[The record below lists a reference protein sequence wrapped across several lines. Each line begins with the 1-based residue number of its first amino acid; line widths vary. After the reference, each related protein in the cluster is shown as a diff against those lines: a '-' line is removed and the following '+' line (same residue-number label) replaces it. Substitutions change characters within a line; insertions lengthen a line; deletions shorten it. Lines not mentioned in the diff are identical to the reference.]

1 LDGVEA
7 YILSLPDYSFER
19 RLWEAGKLPAGVDE
33 AGRGPLAGPVVA
45 AAVILPRDCSL
56 EYLNDSKKLSSR
68 QRETILDLIKKYAI
82 STAVGIVDAK
92 VIDTINIL
100 RASLLAME
108 KAVNGLNPLPDS
120 LLIDGS
126 NRIFVSLPQETIIK
140 GDSKSCSIA
149 AASILAKVTRD
160 SIMISYNDTYPE
172 YNFIKH
178 KGYPTREHLEAI
190 RRFGP
195 SPIHR
200 KTFKGVMGN

>member
-1 LDGVEA
+1 MR
-7 YILSLPDYSFER
+7 ILSKPDYSFER
-19 RLWEAGKLPAGVDE
+19 RLWRDGKLPAGVDE

-45 AAVILPRDCSL
+45 AAVILPRNCSL
-56 EYLNDSKKLSSR
+56 ENLNDSKKLSSR

-82 STAVGIVDAK
+82 STAVGIVDPK

-160 SIMISYNDTYPE
+160 SIMINYNDTYPE

-190 RRFGP
+190 RRFGA

>member
-1 LDGVEA
+1 M
-7 YILSLPDYSFER
+7 SKPDYSFER
-19 RLWEAGKLPAGVDE
+19 RLWRDGKLPAGVDE

-45 AAVILPRDCSL
+45 AAVILPRNCSL
-56 EYLNDSKKLSSR
+56 ENLNDSKKLSSR

-82 STAVGIVDAK
+82 STAVGIVDPEI
-92 VIDTINIL
+92 IDTINIL

-108 KAVNGLNPLPDS
+108 KAVNSLNPLPDS

-126 NRIFVSLPQETIIK
+126 NRISVSLPQETIIK

-160 SIMISYNDTYPE
+160 SIMINYNDTYPE

-178 KGYPTREHLEAI
+178 KGYPTRDHLEAI
-190 RRFGP
+190 RRFGA

>member
-1 LDGVEA
+1 
-7 YILSLPDYSFER
+7 
-19 RLWEAGKLPAGVDE
+19 LPAGVDE

-56 EYLNDSKKLSSR
+56 ENLNDSKKLSSR

-178 KGYPTREHLEAI
+178 TGYPTREHLEAI